1 MEYFNEIEWSFLWNI
16 IKDIV
21 LPHTGTLIF
30 NTIIFLL
37 LGFFLSLFY
46 IIVLHKKKVL
56 KRKPKYYN
64 WAVKLYIPILIISF
78 LFIFGHIGFI
88 TGIYKVLNKENKT
101 ITSSIYNSLLK
112 LSFES
117 EKSKNDF
124 IVKLQQS
131 AIEAKDDSSALIESL
146 KITTTAYNTGY
157 SVIDNNKNKIAVFL
171 IDKYGNDIYKIVIY
185 GMLNLAESKTHVT
198 INKSLSYEEFSTGM
212 DFLLN
217 VGYKDIEQG
226 IKDKLIKWFDYLIY
240 DQYKSLVLFQ
250 LIILL
255 IIICLPFI
263 EFFIYKKW
271 VAPKYS
277 NQHTENEL
285 LHQ

>member
-1 MEYFNEIEWSFLWNI
+1 MEYFDKIEWNFLWNI
-16 IKDIV
+16 VKGIV

-46 IIVLHKKKVL
+46 IFILHKKKIL
-56 KRKPKYYN
+56 NRKPKYYN
-64 WAVKLYIPILIISF
+64 WAVKLYIPILIAGF

-88 TGIYKVLNKENKT
+88 TGIYKVLKNESKN
-101 ITSSIYNSLLK
+101 ITLSVYDNILK

-124 IVKLQQS
+124 IAKLQQS
-131 AIEAKDDSSALIESL
+131 AIEAKDNSNALVESL

-157 SVIDNNKNKIAVFL
+157 SVIDDNKNKIAAFL
-171 IDKYGNDIYKIVIY
+171 VDKYGNDIYKIAVY
-185 GMLNLAESKTHVT
+185 SMLNLAGSKAHVT

-212 DFLLN
+212 DLLLD
-217 VGYKDIEQG
+217 VSYKDIEQG
-226 IKDKLIKWFDYLIY
+226 IKNKLIVWFDYLVY
-240 DQYKSLVLFQ
+240 DQYRSLIFFQ
-250 LIILL
+250 LILLL
-255 IIICLPFI
+255 IIICLPLI

-271 VAPKYS
+271 VVPKYD
-277 NQHTENEL
+277 NQPIEKEL
-285 LHQ
+285 L

>member
-1 MEYFNEIEWSFLWNI
+1 MEYFDKIEWSVIWNI

-30 NTIIFLL
+30 NTFIFLF
-37 LGFFLSLFY
+37 LGFFISLFY
-46 IIVLHKKKVL
+46 IVVLHKKKIL

-64 WAVKLYIPILIISF
+64 WAVKMYIPMLIIAF
-78 LFIFGHIGFI
+78 LFLFGHIGFI
-88 TGIYKVLNKENKT
+88 TGIYKILNEENKT
-101 ITSSIYNSLLK
+101 ITSSIYNNILK

-131 AIEAKDDSSALIESL
+131 AIEAKDDSNALVESL

-157 SVIDNNKNKIAVFL
+157 SVIDDNKNKIAAFL
-171 IDKYGNDIYKIVIY
+171 IDKYGNDIYKIAVY
-185 GMLNLAESKTHVT
+185 GMLNVAGSKTHVN

-226 IKDKLIKWFDYLIY
+226 IKDKLIKWFDYLLY

-250 LIILL
+250 LILLL
-255 IIICLPFI
+255 IIICLPLI

-277 NQHTENEL
+277 NQRIEKEL
-285 LHQ
+285 LQQ